1 MLLLMPF
8 APELLPVF
16 SYSLIAPAI
25 LPSTDSNNNTSHSI
39 FPLFCI
45 RQGKLRASRFH
56 LSAGEVC
63 SICATPVLIPLFSL
77 LPFYGTVEMVIILY
91 FYPLEVRIWV
101 T

>member
-1 MLLLMPF
+1 MLLL
-8 APELLPVF
+8 LPCPLKLSPVLT
-16 SYSLIAPAI
+16 SSLITPAF
-25 LPSTDSNNNTSHSI
+25 LPSPDVNNNTSHSI

-63 SICATPVLIPLFSL
+63 SICATPVLITLFSL

-91 FYPLEVRIWV
+91 FYPLEVRI
-101 T
+101 